1 MRARIRIYVILFVV
15 FLASGLITLYVTSRP
30 RSASDKVS
38 RISLALEKELQQ
50 MDHYAAGIISELK
63 NSGVREVP
71 PSAPYSFY
79 IFNNYR
85 LTSWNDHL
93 FVPRA
98 SAMTETFTV
107 RLLRDGNSDYLAR
120 KWIVDNNT
128 FVVGIMP
135 LYRRYQI
142 SNHYLEPQRNENV
155 FRNERVSIHDPSA
168 ADGIP
173 VCVSDNC
180 PFKVTFLSAS
190 ATNEPLGLLAVVF
203 IWLAVI
209 TLLVLCFELLQRYLY
224 PDLVF
229 VIFLGLLLVVRF
241 LMTAL
246 EFPRSFV
253 ESNLFDPLQ
262 FAASRLNA
270 SLGDLLINEVALFF
284 LCFYL
289 FRNFFRFRLLR
300 HLSASWARWLLSFFS
315 ATLIFFAM
323 LFPFVVVQTIYNNSS
338 LALGIS
344 ESLEF
349 SGMRI
354 AALIAVALAGLCTF
368 FFSHCFIRILIG
380 DGNRGRIL
388 VSFLF
393 GSVVFFLVNN
403 FSGQIFLPTVVV
415 TVLYFLV
422 VYALDLTASLRK
434 LSFTTFTYFFVCIF
448 FMSVNAA
455 FAMHHF
461 ARQEKIANMFRFGSN
476 YLVERDYFAEYLLR
490 DLSEKVAADVFIQS
504 RVATPFLSKD
514 AVKQKVRQVFIPSY
528 FNKYDIEIFTF
539 NAIGESSD
547 NHPDRTLGRLLA
559 RYGSQGTKTDYEGV
573 HFLSNP
579 AEDVSQRYLVAIP
592 VTWMR
597 SLAGYVVIEL
607 SLKKVIP
614 ESVYPE
620 LLVDNRFLE
629 SFRTQ
634 ELNYAV
640 YTGNR
645 LLFSS
650 GSFNYQG
657 MFNTSWFG
665 DPALHT
671 TGITRN
677 GFDHVAE
684 EDDAGRIA
692 IVSSQATPVAY
703 IIANFSFLLVI
714 GLSTILIFIFLQSMI
729 SYWQGGKLYFAAR
742 IQLFLNL
749 AFFLPL
755 VIVSV
760 MSLRV
765 TNKSSENQMYQ
776 EYLSRTR
783 RFSEQIASQL
793 HRSLVTSFEPMS
805 SFANDLTDLAALANL
820 DANIYYINGTLLGTS
835 QPLIFENNL
844 LSGYLN
850 PSAFR
855 RIKNGDDLFIEVEK
869 LGRLEYYSAY
879 AALKAPTSGAV
890 IGIVG
895 VPFFQSVYSYEKNQ
909 IGILANILNIFA
921 LVFVILVA
929 LSYFVT
935 RWLTFPLTF
944 ITQSLRRTSLT
955 KTNQPLVWK
964 SDDEIGLMVKE
975 YNQMLYSLSESKAE
989 LEQTQRESAWREM
1002 AQQVAHEIK
1011 NPLTPMKL
1019 TLQQLERSNENG
1031 KAGPEKVQKA
1041 VASLLAQV
1049 HTLNDIASS
1058 FSAFAKMPE
1067 PVMKPLEITALLRRI
1082 VDLHSHEGELRL
1094 DVSPGEIWIHGDE
1107 QLLGRTFSNIILNAF
1122 QSAVP
1127 GDVIKVDVKATT
1139 KAERL
1144 TITFQ
1149 DNGRGIE
1156 PDVAGSIFT
1165 PHFTTKKSGSGLG
1178 LAIARQAIEH
1188 MKGRIWFTTE
1198 LGKGSVFYIE
1208 LPLAKDGPLSAS

>member
-30 RSASDKVS
+30 RSASEKVA
-38 RISLALEKELQQ
+38 RISLSLERELQLLD
-50 MDHYAAGIISELK
+50 DHAARIISELGK
-63 NSGVREVP
+63 PGNREIP
-71 PSAPYSFY
+71 LDAPYAFY
-79 IFNNYR
+79 VFDNYR

-93 FVPRA
+93 FVPRV
-98 SAMTETFTV
+98 SAMAENFTL

-120 KWIVDNNT
+120 KWVVDNKT
-128 FVVGIMP
+128 FLVGVMP

-142 SNHYLEPQRNENV
+142 TNHYLEPQQNENV
-155 FRNERVSIHDPSA
+155 FGGERISIHEPGSVE
-168 ADGIP
+168 GIP
-173 VCVSDNC
+173 VCIPDSC
-180 PFKVTFLSAS
+180 PFRITFLSSSTVADLPS
-190 ATNEPLGLLAVVF
+190 SVAVVFILLAVV
-203 IWLAVI
+203 V
-209 TLLVLCFELLQRYLY
+209 LLVLCFELLQRYLY
-224 PDLVF
+224 PGLVF
-229 VIFLGLLLVVRF
+229 VIFFGVLLLTRF

-246 EFPRSFV
+246 EFPRAYIDW
-253 ESNLFDPLQ
+253 NLFDPLQ

-270 SLGDLLINEVALFF
+270 SLGDLLINEIALFF

-289 FRNFFRFRLLR
+289 FRNFFRFKSLR
-300 HLSASWARWLLSFFS
+300 SLSTGWGKWLLSFVS
-315 ATLIFFAM
+315 AALIFFAM

-380 DGNRGRIL
+380 DGNRVRIFA
-388 VSFLF
+388 SFIF
-393 GSVVFFLVNN
+393 GMCVFFFVNL

-415 TVLYFLV
+415 TILYFLV

-448 FMSVNAA
+448 FMSANAA
-455 FAMHHF
+455 YAMHHF

-528 FNKYDIEIFTF
+528 FNKYDIEIYTF

-547 NHPDRTLGRLLA
+547 NHPERTLGQLLA
-559 RYGSQGTKTDYEGV
+559 RYGSQGTKTEYEGV

-592 VTWMR
+592 VSWMR
-597 SLAGYVVIEL
+597 SPAGYVVIEL

-634 ELNYAV
+634 VLNYAV
-640 YTGNR
+640 YSGNR
-645 LLFSS
+645 LLYTS

-671 TGITRN
+671 TAITKN

-692 IVSSQATPVAY
+692 IVSSQATPVGY
-703 IIANFSFLLVI
+703 VIANFSFLLVI

-729 SYWQGGKLYFAAR
+729 SYWQGGKLYFATR

-755 VIVSV
+755 VIVSI

-765 TNKSSENQMYQ
+765 TNRSSENQMYE
-776 EYLSRTR
+776 EYLARTR
-783 RFSEQIASQL
+783 RFSEQISSQL

-805 SFANDLTDLAALANL
+805 GFSSELTDLAALANL
-820 DANIYYINGTLLGTS
+820 DANIYYINGTLLATS

-895 VPFFQSVYSYEKNQ
+895 VPFFQSIYSYEKNQ
-909 IGILANILNIFA
+909 IGILVNILNIFA

-935 RWLTFPLTF
+935 QWLTFPLTF

-1019 TLQQLERSNENG
+1019 TLQQLERSLENG
-1031 KAGPEKVQKA
+1031 KAGPEKIQKA

-1082 VDLHSHEGELRL
+1082 IDLHSHEGELRL
-1094 DVSPGEIWIHGDE
+1094 DVPPGEIWIRGDE
-1107 QLLGRTFSNIILNAF
+1107 QSLGRTFSNIILNAF

-1127 GDVIKVDVKATT
+1127 GEVIKVVVSASAT
-1139 KAERL
+1139 ADRL
-1144 TITFQ
+1144 TIMFQ

-1156 PDVAGSIFT
+1156 PAVAESIFI

-1208 LPLAKDGPLSAS
+1208 LPLAKSEDHSLS